1 LWRADWLRLR
11 WRAAKVLV
19 RSSVAL
25 GPELDPS
32 SQQFRCQAVEA
43 VTEILEMCPSAIHIR

>member
-11 WRAAKVLV
+11 WRAAKFLV